1 MPKKKEKKIPVFLSV
16 SEMLSLQILLRKKI
30 ETIDEEVRNK
40 RAMYEQHEALR
51 ERIHYFDDIH
61 TKIYEAR
68 TNNEDESKL
77 GLAQQRIFEWLNTN
91 TEQEPLR
98 AISNLFEFGTK
109 HWFNAVEK
117 DADLQEA
124 FDTLSKDSKSMRDLL
139 ITYLNEH
146 EFEQTKTKKKNK
158 E

>member
-40 RAMYEQHEALR
+40 RAMYEQREALR

-68 TNNEDESKL
+68 TNHEDESKL
-77 GLAQQRIFEWLNTN
+77 GLA
-91 TEQEPLR
+91 QEPLR

-124 FDTLSKDSKSMRDLL
+124 FDTLSEDSKSMRDLL

-146 EFEQTKTKKKNK
+146 EFEQTKVKKKNK
-158 E
+158 K

>member
-40 RAMYEQHEALR
+40 RAMYEQREALR

-98 AISNLFEFGTK
+98 AISNLFEFG
-109 HWFNAVEK
+109 
-117 DADLQEA
+117 
-124 FDTLSKDSKSMRDLL
+124 
-139 ITYLNEH
+139 
-146 EFEQTKTKKKNK
+146 
-158 E
+158 